1 MYYNENMRRHPHK
14 YERNF
19 LIMKKTVRI
28 LSVLLA
34 LLMVTCVLASCGKTI
49 KGTYSAEVDVLLLK
63 YTATYEFSGKN
74 VTVTRVVNPL
84 IGDAQTFTIEGTY
97 EIIKNDDDT
106 MDIKFE
112 FKTDDDYIKSG
123 TFDFEQGEDYIKIG
137 AVKYNK
143 K

>member
-1 MYYNENMRRHPHK
+1 
-14 YERNF
+14 
-19 LIMKKTVRI
+19 MKNAVRI

-34 LLMVTCVLASCGKTI
+34 LLMVTCMLASCGKTI
-49 KGTYSAEVDVLLLK
+49 KGTYSAEVDVLILK

-97 EIIKNDDDT
+97 EIIENDDDT
-106 MDIKFE
+106 LDIKFE
-112 FKTDDDYIKSG
+112 FKTADDYIKSG

>member
-1 MYYNENMRRHPHK
+1 
-14 YERNF
+14 
-19 LIMKKTVRI
+19 MKKTIRI
-28 LSVLLA
+28 LSVVLA
-34 LLMVTCVLASCGKTI
+34 LMMVTCMLASCGKTI
-49 KGTYSAEVDVLLLK
+49 KGAYSAEVDVLVLK

-97 EIIKNDDDT
+97 EIIENDDDT

-137 AVKYNK
+137 MVKYTK
-143 K
+143 Q